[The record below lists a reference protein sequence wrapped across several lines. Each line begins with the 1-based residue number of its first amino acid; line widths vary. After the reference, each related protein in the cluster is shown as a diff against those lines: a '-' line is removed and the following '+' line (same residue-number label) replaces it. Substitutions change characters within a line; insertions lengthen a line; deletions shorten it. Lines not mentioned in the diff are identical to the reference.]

1 VLAPT
6 IGTVSPPVSVTR
18 SVGVAAPLAE
28 VWHRV
33 TAPAGINDELAPFLT
48 MTMPA
53 RWRAETIATVPVGE
67 PLGRASLRLA
77 GLIPVEHD
85 DLFLVA
91 VAAPTMFHERSEML
105 TARVWEHRRELV
117 GLADGL
123 TRVTDEVTMVPRFP
137 LPGRAVHALIDALF
151 AHRHRRLRAWADA
164 R

>member
-1 VLAPT
+1 MR
-6 IGTVSPPVSVTR
+6 VTR

-28 VWHRV
+28 VWDRV

-67 PLGRASLRLA
+67 HLGRAHLRLA
-77 GLIPVEHD
+77 GLVPVEYD

-91 VAAPTMFHERSEML
+91 VAAPTMFHERSEMV

-117 GLADGL
+117 ALADEY

-137 LPGRAVHALIDALF
+137 LPGRRVRVLIDALF
-151 AHRHRRLRAWADA
+151 AHRHRRLQAWAHS

>member
-1 VLAPT
+1 M
-6 IGTVSPPVSVTR
+6 SPPVHVTR
-18 SVGVAAPLAE
+18 GVGVAAPLAE

-33 TAPAGINDELAPFLT
+33 TTPAGINDELAPFLT

-53 RWRAETIATVPVGE
+53 RWQAGTIATAPVGQH
-67 PLGRASLRLA
+67 LGKAHLRLA
-77 GLIPVEHD
+77 GLIPVEYD

-91 VAAPTMFHERSEML
+91 VSAPTMFHERSEML

-117 GLADGL
+117 SLADGL
-123 TRVTDEVTMVPRFP
+123 TRVTDEVTMIPRFP

-151 AHRHRRLRAWADA
+151 AHRHRRLRAWADS